1 MAKNITN
8 ALALRSHL
16 HVDGTTRLAGE
27 TTMTG
32 DITVGESSTK
42 RVGFFGATPVDQPS
56 AYTQT
61 YSTADKT
68 VANATAAALTDNSGG
83 TASQTLAD
91 ITEAQNSGSADRVP
105 TENAIASLA
114 DEVNKLIADVDD
126 IRQTVTAVIDDLQ
139 ELGLL
144 A

>member
-8 ALALRSHL
+8 ALALRSPL

-68 VANATAAALTDNSGG
+68 VANDTAAALTDNSGG